1 MLLVFPQGHFQPA
14 PLLVTI
20 LLVPI
25 RCQTLIGSASSSWD
39 FEENM
44 RSQSWCG
51 FSGMLSRLWALPR
64 KGKLV
69 AVVLTGPP
77 NGDSVLALAQV
88 LSAGIP
94 PDSLLIPGLQN
105 EHPQAAAPA
114 PDLPGFAA
122 HLCFRSPLTAF
133 LRSLLPLTAAL
144 HTALGSAGSLRCCQS
159 SDQPL
164 PTLSIIL
171 LG

>member
-1 MLLVFPQGHFQPA
+1 MLSVFPQGHFQPS

-51 FSGMLSRLWALPR
+51 FSGMLSRLWALPK

-69 AVVLTGPP
+69 VVVFTGPP

-114 PDLPGFAA
+114 PDLLGFAA

-133 LRSLLPLTAAL
+133 LRSALPLAAAP
-144 HTALGSAGSLRCCQS
+144 HTALGSAGSVRAVTNLFPPC
-159 SDQPL
+159 P
-164 PTLSIIL
+164 SIIL